1 MHNAHTAH
9 CTKSD
14 VLFISVHW
22 NELLSL
28 IIDLNEMRGMKE
40 RYFVQRDKKENVFEI
55 IRSGLSS
62 SVNRSA
68 ILTEFSSYVEYSL
81 TNHLWQIN

>member
-1 MHNAHTAH
+1 MKNAHTAH

-28 IIDLNEMRGMKE
+28 IIDLNEMKGMKE
-40 RYFVQRDKKENVFEI
+40 RYFVQRDKRENVF
-55 IRSGLSS
+55 
-62 SVNRSA
+62 
-68 ILTEFSSYVEYSL
+68 
-81 TNHLWQIN
+81 